1 MSGVSADRPDVPGP
15 LRRLLTPG
23 VAQVA
28 WSTIWL
34 VFLVPTFVESVQ
46 HRRWWGVAAMLAFS
60 VVYVG
65 AWAVWQRGDWSVIVR
80 GVHVPSLAL
89 ALLAAALALLTI
101 TQVGQAGYYMFIY
114 VAIMLVVR
122 MPLRVA
128 VPAVLAVVAGGEI
141 ASRALPGWEPD
152 SWASLLIVMLSAMAG
167 GVRLGIERREAQDGA
182 AIDRHRLELADQ
194 RNRMARDVHDILGHS
209 LTVITVKAEL
219 AGRLLDADTPD
230 GRDRA
235 RAEVA
240 DLESLSRQALADI
253 RRTVEG
259 YREVSL
265 PTELAAARLAA
276 QAAGIGLKIVG
287 SADDVPV
294 DLRDVL
300 AWTVREGVTNV
311 VRHAGARR
319 CLITIGPRG
328 LSIADDGRGPGDA
341 PDGAGIGAGRGVDG
355 LAQRALA
362 AGVTLTTG
370 RSPLGGFEIR
380 VEA

>member
-46 HRRWWGVAAMLAFS
+46 HRRWWGVVAMLAFS

-240 DLESLSRQALADI
+240 DLESLSRQALADV

-276 QAAGIGLKIVG
+276 QAAGIGLEIVG
-287 SADDVPV
+287 CADDVPV